1 MSWCALAY
9 DTHVRGP
16 SRDLNIFCLVNRML
30 DNPNRSRGDMTAI
43 HTPYVAADKNIAEL
57 TVRAIVLGIILG
69 ALMTAANTYLGLYM
83 GMTVSASIPAAV
95 MSMLLLRL
103 MKFKDVTILENNI
116 VQTMTSAGESLAAG
130 IIFTMPALLVM
141 GFAGDMNFVT
151 VFCVAI
157 LGGVLGTIFTIA
169 LRRVFIVEEAL
180 LYPEG
185 IACEEVLVAGEKG
198 GSSLIVILY
207 ALGLGALYGWFVKG
221 FEIAEGKVMAGID
234 IAGARIYGASDL
246 SLALL
251 SVGYIVGLRIASYI
265 FTGAI
270 IGVLLITPVYGL
282 VHGWPSG
289 GMDLAHS
296 AHSLWSTHVKFVG
309 VGCMVVGGLW
319 TLWSMRKTIMTGV
332 KRVFG
337 SDLGDDV
344 QGLPRTE
351 QDLPMKKMMPVL
363 IAIVILTF
371 IFYTWRLNLKGAS
384 MMESIILG
392 AVGSLFLAMTA
403 FFFSAVAG
411 YIAGVVGSSNSPVSG
426 MTIATL
432 MATALLVWIVGDLLL
447 GMEQNELMYATLI
460 IASVVAVNAAIA
472 GDVMQDLKTGH
483 LVGATPWKQQIAEI
497 VGVITGAVMAPLTLV
512 VLNDAYRITHT
523 YCMSNPPVNDP
534 TCSSALAAPQAEI
547 IGTLIEG
554 IFGGTVNYPM
564 LGLGVL
570 VAILII
576 WKGLPV
582 MSVAIGMY
590 LPFYLSATIFIGG
603 LLSHFVL
610 RTTHLRV
617 DGSLSGDP
625 TDEALEAGTEVAK
638 RGLLLSAG
646 MIAGEALMGVVV
658 AMFIVI
664 ANLVKPIR
672 VPAEWFCSESYV
684 DSVTGHSMCDERVIG
699 TLPTWLSLLF
709 FIWFFLVFTYLATR
723 GMPRSKNGR
732 GNLLI
737 DWIAIAVDG
746 IRKFINSL
754 KPPSMRS

>member
-1 MSWCALAY
+1 MSA
-9 DTHVRGP
+9 T
-16 SRDLNIFCLVNRML
+16 
-30 DNPNRSRGDMTAI
+30 
-43 HTPYVAADKNIAEL
+43 HTPYVTADRNIAEL
-57 TVRAIVLGIILG
+57 TVRAIVLGIVLG

-103 MKFKDVTILENNI
+103 LKFKDVTILENNV

-207 ALGLGALYGWFVKG
+207 ALGLGAIYGWFVKG
-221 FEIAEGKVMAGID
+221 FEIAEGKIMAGID
-234 IAGARIYGASDL
+234 LFGARIYGASDL

-265 FTGAI
+265 FTGAV
-270 IGVLLITPVYGL
+270 IGVVLITPVYGL

-289 GMDLAHS
+289 GLDVAHS
-296 AHSLWSTHVKFVG
+296 AHSLWISHVRFVG

-337 SDLGDDV
+337 ADLADDHE
-344 QGLPRTE
+344 GLLRTE

-363 IAIVILTF
+363 IGIVVLTF
-371 IFYTWRLNLKGAS
+371 FFYTWRLNLKGAS
-384 MMESIILG
+384 LVESAILG

-432 MATALLVWIVGDLLL
+432 MGTALLVWIVGDMLL
-447 GMEQNELMYATLI
+447 GMEQHELMYATLI

-512 VLNDAYRITHT
+512 VLNDAYRLTKT
-523 YCMSNPPVNDP
+523 YCLENPIKYYADGTPN
-534 TCSSALAAPQAEI
+534 CSSALDAPQAEI

-570 VAILII
+570 IAVLII

-590 LPFYLSATIFIGG
+590 LPFYLSATIFTGG

-610 RTTHLRV
+610 RTVHLRI
-617 DGSLSGDP
+617 DGSLTGEP
-625 TDEALEAGTEVAK
+625 TEEAVDAGTEVSK

-658 AMFIVI
+658 AMFIVM
-664 ANLVKPIR
+664 ANLIKPIR
-672 VPAEWFCSESYV
+672 PPAEWFCSDSYV
-684 DSVTGHSMCDERVIG
+684 DTATGHSMCDERIIG

-709 FIWFFLVFTYLATR
+709 FAWFFLVFTFLATR

-732 GNLLI
+732 GNILI
-737 DWIAIAVDG
+737 DWVAIVIDG
-746 IRKFINSL
+746 IRRFINSL
-754 KPPSMRS
+754 KPPSMR

>member
-1 MSWCALAY
+1 MT
-9 DTHVRGP
+9 DT
-16 SRDLNIFCLVNRML
+16 
-30 DNPNRSRGDMTAI
+30 

-57 TVRAIVLGIILG
+57 TVRAIVLGLVLG

-103 MKFKDVTILENNI
+103 LKFKDVTILENNV

-141 GFAGDMNFVT
+141 GFADEMNFVT
-151 VFCVAI
+151 VFIVAI

-207 ALGLGALYGWFVKG
+207 ALGLGAIYGWFVKG
-221 FEIAEGKVMAGID
+221 FEIAEAKVMFGID
-234 IAGARIYGASDL
+234 VIGTRVYAASDL

-265 FTGAI
+265 FTGALL
-270 IGVLLITPVYGL
+270 GVLLITPVYGL

-289 GMDLAHS
+289 GMDVAHS
-296 AHSLWSTHVKFVG
+296 AHALWSTHVKFVG

-337 SDLGDDV
+337 AEIGEGVD
-344 QGLPRTE
+344 GLPRTE

-384 MMESIILG
+384 LTESIILG
-392 AVGSLFLAMTA
+392 ALGSMFLAMTA

-432 MATALLVWIVGDLLL
+432 MGTALLVWVVGDVIL
-447 GMEQNELMYATLI
+447 GMEQHELMYATLI

-512 VLNDAYRITHT
+512 VLNDAYRITKT
-523 YCMSNPPVNDP
+523 YCMDNPVKYYADGTPN
-534 TCSSALAAPQAEI
+534 CSSALDAPQAEI

-570 VAILII
+570 IAVLII

-590 LPFYLSATIFIGG
+590 LPFYLSATIFLGG

-610 RTTHLRV
+610 RTVHLRI
-617 DGSLSGDP
+617 DGTLTGEPSE
-625 TDEALEAGTEVAK
+625 TAVEEGTEVSK
-638 RGLLLSAG
+638 KGLLLSAG

-664 ANLVKPIR
+664 ANLFKPLR
-672 VPAEWFCSESYV
+672 APAEWFCTKSHV
-684 DSVTGHSMCDERVIG
+684 DANTGHSICDERLIG
-699 TLPTWLSLLF
+699 TLPTWLSILF
-709 FIWFFLVFTYLATR
+709 FAWFFFVFTYLATR
-723 GMPRSKNGR
+723 GMPKSQNGR
-732 GNLLI
+732 GNILV
-737 DWIAIAVDG
+737 DWIAIIVDG
-746 IRKFINSL
+746 IRRLINSI

>member
-1 MSWCALAY
+1 MF
-9 DTHVRGP
+9 D
-16 SRDLNIFCLVNRML
+16 I
-30 DNPNRSRGDMTAI
+30 PNRIRRVVTAG
-43 HTPYVAADKNIAEL
+43 HQPYVSAEQNIAEL
-57 TVRAIVLGIILG
+57 TVRAIILGLVLG

-103 MKFKDVTILENNI
+103 LKFKDVTILENNV

-141 GFAGDMNFVT
+141 GFADDMNFVT

-207 ALGLGALYGWFVKG
+207 ALGLGAIYGWFVKG
-221 FEIAEGKVMAGID
+221 FEIAEAKVMMGVD
-234 IAGARIYGASDL
+234 IIGTRLYVASDL

-265 FTGAI
+265 FTGAVL
-270 IGVLLITPVYGL
+270 GVVLITPIYGL

-289 GMDLAHS
+289 GMDVAHS
-296 AHSLWSTHVKFVG
+296 AHALWSSHVKFVG

-319 TLWSMRKTIMTGV
+319 TLWSMRSTIMTGV
-332 KRVFG
+332 SRVFG
-337 SDLGDDV
+337 SQITDETEGML
-344 QGLPRTE
+344 RTE

-363 IAIVILTF
+363 IGIVILTF
-371 IFYTWRLNLKGAS
+371 VFYTWRLSQQGATFT
-384 MMESIILG
+384 EAAILG
-392 AVGSLFLAMTA
+392 AVGSLFLAVTA

-432 MATALLVWIVGDLLL
+432 MGTALLVVIVGDLIL
-447 GMEQNELMYATLI
+447 GMEQDELMFATLI

-483 LVGATPWKQQIAEI
+483 LVGATPWRQQIAEI
-497 VGVITGAVMAPLTLV
+497 VGVLTGAVMAPLTLV
-512 VLNDAYRITHT
+512 VLNDAYRITKS
-523 YCMSNPPVNDP
+523 YCETNPVKFYPDGSPN
-534 TCSSALAAPQAEI
+534 CSSALDAPQAEI

-570 VAILII
+570 IAVLII
-576 WKGLPV
+576 WKNLPV

-590 LPFYLSATIFIGG
+590 LPFYLSATIFVGG

-610 RTTHLRV
+610 RTVHLRV
-617 DGSLSGDP
+617 DGTLSGDP
-625 TDEALEAGTEVAK
+625 SDDATEQATNVSK

-658 AMFIVI
+658 AMFIVF
-664 ANLVKPIR
+664 ANLVKPFR
-672 VPAEWFCSESYV
+672 APAEWFCRDSYADLES
-684 DSVTGHSMCDERVIG
+684 GHSICSERVIG
-699 TLPTWLSLLF
+699 TLPTWLSILF

-723 GMPRSKNGR
+723 GMPKTKNGR

-737 DWIAIAVDG
+737 DWVAILVDG
-746 IRKFINSL
+746 IRRFLNAL
-754 KPPSMRS
+754 KPPPIR

>member
-1 MSWCALAY
+1 MSA
-9 DTHVRGP
+9 V
-16 SRDLNIFCLVNRML
+16 
-30 DNPNRSRGDMTAI
+30 
-43 HTPYVAADKNIAEL
+43 HTPHVPADTTLPEL
-57 TVRAIVLGIILG
+57 TFRAIGLGLILG

-95 MSMLLLRL
+95 MSMLILRL
-103 MKFKDVTILENNI
+103 LKFKDVNILENNV

-141 GFAGDMNFVT
+141 GHEMDMVT
-151 VFCVAI
+151 TFCVAM

-198 GSSLIVILY
+198 GSSLIIILY

-221 FEIAEGKVMAGID
+221 FQITEGKVMAGID
-234 IAGARIYGASDL
+234 VLGGRIYGAADL

-270 IGVLLITPVYGL
+270 IGVLLITPIYGL
-282 VHGWPSG
+282 IHGWPSG
-289 GMDLAHS
+289 LDNQGHEIDVAHGF
-296 AHSLWSTHVKFVG
+296 ASLWSTHVRFVG

-319 TLWSMRKTIMTGV
+319 TLFAMRKTIATGV
-332 KRVFG
+332 KRVLG
-337 SDLGDDV
+337 SDLVEDV
-344 QGLPRTE
+344 HGLPRTE
-351 QDLPMKKMMPVL
+351 QDLSMKKMLPVL
-363 IAIVILTF
+363 ALIIVLTF
-371 IFYTWRLNLKGAS
+371 VFYTWRLSTQGATLFQS
-384 MMESIILG
+384 AVLA
-392 AVGSLFLAMTA
+392 AVGALFLAVTA

-432 MATALLVWIVGDLLL
+432 MGTALIVWIVGDVML
-447 GMEQNELMYATLI
+447 GMERNELMYATLI

-483 LVGATPWKQQIAEI
+483 LVGATPWRQQIAEI
-497 VGVITGAVMAPLTLV
+497 IGVIVGAIIAPITLV
-512 VLNDAYRITHT
+512 MLNKAYRITKV
-523 YCMSNPPVNDP
+523 YCLENPPANDP
-534 TCSSALAAPQAEI
+534 TCKNALDAPQADI

-564 LGLGVL
+564 LALGV
-570 VAILII
+570 AIAVLII

-590 LPFYLSATIFIGG
+590 LPVYLSATIFIGG
-603 LLSHFVL
+603 LLSHFIL
-610 RTTHLRV
+610 RTVHLRV
-617 DGSLSGDP
+617 DGTLSGEP
-625 TDEALEAGTEVAK
+625 SEEAAEASTNVSK
-638 RGLLLSAG
+638 KGLLISAG

-658 AMFIVI
+658 AAFIV
-664 ANLVKPIR
+664 LSLLFKPIR
-672 VPAEWFCSESYV
+672 SPDTWFCSESHI
-684 DSVTGHSMCDERVIG
+684 DKITGHSVCDERIIG
-699 TLPTWLSLLF
+699 ILPNWLAVMFFGWF
-709 FIWFFLVFTYLATR
+709 FIVFVYLATR
-723 GMPRSKNGR
+723 GMPRSKNGG
-732 GNLLI
+732 GNIII
-737 DWIAIAVDG
+737 DWVAVAFDGVRRFISAI
-746 IRKFINSL
+746 
-754 KPPSMRS
+754 KPPSMRR

>member
-1 MSWCALAY
+1 MT
-9 DTHVRGP
+9 DT
-16 SRDLNIFCLVNRML
+16 
-30 DNPNRSRGDMTAI
+30 
-43 HTPYVAADKNIAEL
+43 HTPYVAAEKNIAEL
-57 TVRAIVLGIILG
+57 TVRAIVLGLVLG

-103 MKFKDVTILENNI
+103 LKFKDVTILENNV

-141 GFAGDMNFVT
+141 GFADEMNFVT
-151 VFCVAI
+151 VFIVAI

-207 ALGLGALYGWFVKG
+207 ALGLGAIYGWFVKG
-221 FEIAEGKVMAGID
+221 FEIAEAKVMVGID
-234 IAGARIYGASDL
+234 VIGTRVYAASDL

-265 FTGAI
+265 FTGALL
-270 IGVLLITPVYGL
+270 GVLLITPVYGL

-289 GMDLAHS
+289 GMDVAHS
-296 AHSLWSTHVKFVG
+296 AHALWSTHVKFVG

-337 SDLGDDV
+337 ADIGEGVD
-344 QGLPRTE
+344 GLPRTE

-371 IFYTWRLNLKGAS
+371 VFYTWRLNLKGAS
-384 MMESIILG
+384 LTESIILG
-392 AVGSLFLAMTA
+392 ALGSMFLAVTA

-432 MATALLVWIVGDLLL
+432 MGTALLVWVVGDVIL
-447 GMEQNELMYATLI
+447 GMEQHELMYATLI

-512 VLNDAYRITHT
+512 VLNDAYRITKT
-523 YCMSNPPVNDP
+523 YCMDNPVKYYADGTPN
-534 TCSSALAAPQAEI
+534 CSSALDAPQAEI

-570 VAILII
+570 IAVLII

-590 LPFYLSATIFIGG
+590 LPFYLSATIFLGG

-610 RTTHLRV
+610 RTVHLRI
-617 DGSLSGDP
+617 DGTLTGEPSE
-625 TDEALEAGTEVAK
+625 TAVEEGTEVSK
-638 RGLLLSAG
+638 KGLLLSAG

-664 ANLVKPIR
+664 ANLFKPLR
-672 VPAEWFCSESYV
+672 APAEWFCTKSHV
-684 DSVTGHSMCDERVIG
+684 DANTGHSICDERLIG
-699 TLPTWLSLLF
+699 TLPTWLSVLF
-709 FIWFFLVFTYLATR
+709 FAWFFVVFTYLATR
-723 GMPRSKNGR
+723 GMPKSQNGR
-732 GNLLI
+732 GNILV
-737 DWIAIAVDG
+737 DWIAIIVDG
-746 IRKFINSL
+746 IRRLINSI

>member
-1 MSWCALAY
+1 
-9 DTHVRGP
+9 
-16 SRDLNIFCLVNRML
+16 
-30 DNPNRSRGDMTAI
+30 MTAG
-43 HTPYVAADKNIAEL
+43 HQPYVSAEENIAEL
-57 TVRAIVLGIILG
+57 TVRAIILGLVLG

-103 MKFKDVTILENNI
+103 LKFKDVTILENNV

-141 GFAGDMNFVT
+141 GFADDMNFVT

-207 ALGLGALYGWFVKG
+207 ALGLGAIYGWFVKG
-221 FEIAEGKVMAGID
+221 FEIAEAKVMMGVD
-234 IAGARIYGASDL
+234 IIGTRLYVASDL

-265 FTGAI
+265 FTGAVL
-270 IGVLLITPVYGL
+270 GVVLITPIYGL

-289 GMDLAHS
+289 GMDVAHS
-296 AHSLWSTHVKFVG
+296 AHALWSSHVKFVG

-319 TLWSMRKTIMTGV
+319 TLWSMRSTIMTGV
-332 KRVFG
+332 SRVFG
-337 SDLGDDV
+337 SQISDETEGML
-344 QGLPRTE
+344 RTE

-363 IAIVILTF
+363 IGIVILTF
-371 IFYTWRLNLKGAS
+371 VFYTWRLNQQGATFA
-384 MMESIILG
+384 EAAILG
-392 AVGSLFLAMTA
+392 AVGSLFLAVTA

-432 MATALLVWIVGDLLL
+432 MGTALLVVIVGDLIL
-447 GMEQNELMYATLI
+447 GMEQEELMFATLI

-483 LVGATPWKQQIAEI
+483 LVGATPWRQQIAEI
-497 VGVITGAVMAPLTLV
+497 VGVLTGAVMAPLTLV
-512 VLNDAYRITHT
+512 VLNDAYRITKS
-523 YCMSNPPVNDP
+523 YCETNPVKFYADGTPN
-534 TCSSALAAPQAEI
+534 CSSALDAPQAEI

-570 VAILII
+570 IAVLII
-576 WKGLPV
+576 WKNLPV

-590 LPFYLSATIFIGG
+590 LPFYLSATIFVGG

-610 RTTHLRV
+610 RTVHLRV
-617 DGSLSGDP
+617 DGTLSGDP
-625 TDEALEAGTEVAK
+625 TEDASEQATNVSK

-658 AMFIVI
+658 AMFIVF

-672 VPAEWFCSESYV
+672 APAEWFCRESYA
-684 DSVTGHSMCDERVIG
+684 DMESGHSMCSERVIG
-699 TLPTWLSLLF
+699 TLPTWLSILF

-723 GMPRSKNGR
+723 GMPKSENRR
-732 GNLLI
+732 DNLLI
-737 DWIAIAVDG
+737 DWVSIFVDG
-746 IRKFINSL
+746 IRRFLNAL
-754 KPPSMRS
+754 KPPSIR

>member
-1 MSWCALAY
+1 MSA
-9 DTHVRGP
+9 T
-16 SRDLNIFCLVNRML
+16 
-30 DNPNRSRGDMTAI
+30 
-43 HTPYVAADKNIAEL
+43 HTPYVTADRNIAEL
-57 TVRAIVLGIILG
+57 TVRAIVLGVILG

-95 MSMLLLRL
+95 MSMLVLRL
-103 MKFKDVTILENNI
+103 LKFKDVTILENNV

-141 GFAGDMNFVT
+141 GFSDDMNFVT

-207 ALGLGALYGWFVKG
+207 ALGLGAIYGWFVKG

-270 IGVLLITPVYGL
+270 LGVLLITPVYGL

-289 GMDLAHS
+289 GMDVAHS

-337 SDLGDDV
+337 SDLGDEIDGV
-344 QGLPRTE
+344 PRTE
-351 QDLPMKKMMPVL
+351 QDLPMTKMMPIL
-363 IAIVILTF
+363 IGIVILTF
-371 IFYTWRLNLKGAS
+371 LFYTWRLNLKGAS
-384 MMESIILG
+384 MLESIILG
-392 AVGSLFLAMTA
+392 AVGSLFLAVTA

-432 MATALLVWIVGDLLL
+432 MGTALLVWIVGDVIL
-447 GMEQNELMYATLI
+447 GMEQNE
-460 IASVVAVNAAIA
+460 
-472 GDVMQDLKTGH
+472 
-483 LVGATPWKQQIAEI
+483 
-497 VGVITGAVMAPLTLV
+497 
-512 VLNDAYRITHT
+512 
-523 YCMSNPPVNDP
+523 
-534 TCSSALAAPQAEI
+534 
-547 IGTLIEG
+547 
-554 IFGGTVNYPM
+554 
-564 LGLGVL
+564 
-570 VAILII
+570 
-576 WKGLPV
+576 
-582 MSVAIGMY
+582 
-590 LPFYLSATIFIGG
+590 
-603 LLSHFVL
+603 
-610 RTTHLRV
+610 
-617 DGSLSGDP
+617 
-625 TDEALEAGTEVAK
+625 
-638 RGLLLSAG
+638 
-646 MIAGEALMGVVV
+646 
-658 AMFIVI
+658 
-664 ANLVKPIR
+664 
-672 VPAEWFCSESYV
+672 
-684 DSVTGHSMCDERVIG
+684 
-699 TLPTWLSLLF
+699 
-709 FIWFFLVFTYLATR
+709 
-723 GMPRSKNGR
+723 
-732 GNLLI
+732 
-737 DWIAIAVDG
+737 
-746 IRKFINSL
+746 
-754 KPPSMRS
+754 

>member
-1 MSWCALAY
+1 MSA
-9 DTHVRGP
+9 T
-16 SRDLNIFCLVNRML
+16 
-30 DNPNRSRGDMTAI
+30 
-43 HTPYVAADKNIAEL
+43 HTPYVPADQNVAEL

-103 MKFKDVTILENNI
+103 LKFKDVTILENNV

-207 ALGLGALYGWFVKG
+207 ALGLGAIYGWFVKG
-221 FEIAEGKVMAGID
+221 FEIAEGKIMAGVD
-234 IAGARIYGASDL
+234 IIGARIYVASDL

-265 FTGAI
+265 FTGALL
-270 IGVLLITPVYGL
+270 GVLLITPVYGL

-289 GMDLAHS
+289 GLDVAHS
-296 AHSLWSTHVKFVG
+296 AHSLWISHVRFVG

-319 TLWSMRKTIMTGV
+319 TLWSMRKTITTGV

-337 SDLGDDV
+337 ADLAEEQDGM
-344 QGLPRTE
+344 LRTE
-351 QDLPMKKMMPVL
+351 KDLPMKKMMPIL
-363 IAIVILTF
+363 IGIVILTF
-371 IFYTWRLNLKGAS
+371 FFYTWRLNVKGAS
-384 MMESIILG
+384 LTEAAILG

-432 MATALLVWIVGDLLL
+432 MGTALLVWIVGDLFL

-483 LVGATPWKQQIAEI
+483 LVGATPWKQQIAEVI
-497 VGVITGAVMAPLTLV
+497 GVITGAVMAPLTLV
-512 VLNDAYRITHT
+512 VLNDAYRLTKT
-523 YCMSNPPVNDP
+523 YCLENPIKYYADGSPN
-534 TCSSALAAPQAEI
+534 CSSALDAPQAEI

-570 VAILII
+570 IAVIII

-590 LPFYLSATIFIGG
+590 LPFYLSATIFTGG

-610 RTTHLRV
+610 RTVHLRV
-617 DGSLSGDP
+617 DGSLSGEP
-625 TDEALEAGTEVAK
+625 TEEAVEAGTEVSK

-658 AMFIVI
+658 AIFIVL
-664 ANLVKPIR
+664 ANLIKPIR
-672 VPAEWFCSESYV
+672 PPAEWFCSDSYV
-684 DSVTGHSMCDERVIG
+684 DAGSGHSMCDERVIG

-723 GMPRSKNGR
+723 GMPKSQNGR
-732 GNLLI
+732 GNILV
-737 DWIAIAVDG
+737 DWIAILIDG
-746 IRKFINSL
+746 IRRFVNSL
-754 KPPSMRS
+754 KPPSMR

>member
-1 MSWCALAY
+1 M
-9 DTHVRGP
+9 
-16 SRDLNIFCLVNRML
+16 
-30 DNPNRSRGDMTAI
+30 
-43 HTPYVAADKNIAEL
+43 
-57 TVRAIVLGIILG
+57 
-69 ALMTAANTYLGLYM
+69 
-83 GMTVSASIPAAV
+83 
-95 MSMLLLRL
+95 
-103 MKFKDVTILENNI
+103 
-116 VQTMTSAGESLAAG
+116 
-130 IIFTMPALLVM
+130 
-141 GFAGDMNFVT
+141 
-151 VFCVAI
+151 AI

-207 ALGLGALYGWFVKG
+207 ALGLGAIYGWFVKG
-221 FEIAEGKVMAGID
+221 FEIAEGKIMAGVD
-234 IAGARIYGASDL
+234 IIGARIYVASDL

-265 FTGAI
+265 FTGALL
-270 IGVLLITPVYGL
+270 GVLLITPVYGL

-289 GMDLAHS
+289 GLDVAHS
-296 AHSLWSTHVKFVG
+296 AHSLWISHVRFVG

-319 TLWSMRKTIMTGV
+319 TLWSMRKTITTGV

-337 SDLGDDV
+337 ADLAEEKDGM
-344 QGLPRTE
+344 LRTE
-351 QDLPMKKMMPVL
+351 KDLPMKKMMPIL
-363 IAIVILTF
+363 IGIVILTF
-371 IFYTWRLNLKGAS
+371 FFYTWRLNVKGAS
-384 MMESIILG
+384 LTEAAILG

-432 MATALLVWIVGDLLL
+432 MGTALLVWIVGDLFL

-483 LVGATPWKQQIAEI
+483 LVGATPWKQQIAEVI
-497 VGVITGAVMAPLTLV
+497 GVITGAVMAPLTLV
-512 VLNDAYRITHT
+512 VLNDAYRLTKT
-523 YCMSNPPVNDP
+523 YCLENPIKYYADGSPN
-534 TCSSALAAPQAEI
+534 CSSALDAPQAEI

-570 VAILII
+570 IAVVII

-590 LPFYLSATIFIGG
+590 LPFYLSATIFTGG

-610 RTTHLRV
+610 RTVHLRV
-617 DGSLSGDP
+617 DGSLSGEP
-625 TDEALEAGTEVAK
+625 TEEAVEAGTEVSK

-658 AMFIVI
+658 AIFIVL
-664 ANLVKPIR
+664 ANLIKPIR
-672 VPAEWFCSESYV
+672 PPAEWFCSDSYV
-684 DSVTGHSMCDERVIG
+684 DAGSGHSMCDERVIG

-723 GMPRSKNGR
+723 GMPKSQNGR
-732 GNLLI
+732 GNILV
-737 DWIAIAVDG
+737 DWIAILIDG
-746 IRKFINSL
+746 IRRFVNSL
-754 KPPSMRS
+754 KPPSMR